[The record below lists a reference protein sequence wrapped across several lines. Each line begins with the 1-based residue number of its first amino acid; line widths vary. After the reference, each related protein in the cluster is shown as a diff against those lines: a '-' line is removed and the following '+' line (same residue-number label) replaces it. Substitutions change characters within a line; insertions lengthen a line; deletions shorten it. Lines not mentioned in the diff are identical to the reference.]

1 MNKKLI
7 KLTESDLHRIV
18 KESVNKVLLKEDS
31 DENVYNQVKMLRD
44 RFDNIY
50 RNSDYLKPGYEEL
63 VGGEDIQNAYFK
75 VQDAFSNLLNI
86 YRRMGIDS
94 YTGESFGGLG

>member
-75 VQDAFSNLLNI
+75 AITSQLTCKNHNSL
-86 YRRMGIDS
+86 
-94 YTGESFGGLG
+94 ESS

>member
-7 KLTESDLHRIV
+7 RLTESDLHKIV

-44 RFDNIY
+44 KFDNIY
-50 RNSDYLKPGYEEL
+50 RNTDYLKPGYEEL

-86 YRRMGIDS
+86 
-94 YTGESFGGLG
+94 